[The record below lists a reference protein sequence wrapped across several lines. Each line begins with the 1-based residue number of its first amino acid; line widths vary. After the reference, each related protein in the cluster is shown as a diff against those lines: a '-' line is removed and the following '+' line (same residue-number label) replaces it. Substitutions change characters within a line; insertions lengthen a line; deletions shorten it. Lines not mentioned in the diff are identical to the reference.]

1 MVWQMRDI
9 HVSLEE
15 RMLFGM
21 SHDKVKKRL
30 NKTSLKNAVG
40 LTQAVSI
47 S

>member
-15 RMLFGM
+15 HMLFGM
-21 SHDKVKKRL
+21 SHGKVLKKTEQNIIKKCSRPD
-30 NKTSLKNAVG
+30 S
-40 LTQAVSI
+40 S